1 MAVDLIHNGMG
12 QGDLANYMLNNSSS
26 RLDPGTM
33 RPYLHF
39 NEKTGAWGVYI
50 TAYKG
55 GDAKNPKNYV
65 TQQIQT
71 NANTLR
77 RDEWKQ
83 LDDAVLRISETRLNG
98 VQDLISKG
106 LTYTLGNAMGTTV
119 LEWTDT
125 GDAMEANVSMDGI
138 SRSTNDRQTFQHN
151 YLPIPII
158 HVDYE
163 INARV
168 LATSRTMGNS
178 LDTLSAERA
187 ARKVADKLESM
198 LFTDDSYSWGETDS
212 RSRNSIYSYVNFPD
226 REKLTITSWT
236 ASGKTGV
243 AILNDVLAAKQ
254 KSINA
259 KHFGPWTLYIPTAW
273 ETTLDEDYVGS
284 TPDTNATGKSI
295 RERILAI
302 ANINDIKVIDTLT
315 ADNALLVQMTPD
327 VVRLVQ
333 GMGIQNIQWQT
344 EGNFVNKYKVMTI
357 QVPQLRSDRNGKT
370 GIVHMATSF

>member
-1 MAVDLIHNGMG
+1 MAVDLVYNG
-12 QGDLANYMLNNSSS
+12 QGQGSFANFVLSNNS

-39 NEKTGAWGVYI
+39 NEKTGAWGVYV
-50 TAYKG
+50 TTYKG
-55 GDAKNPKNYV
+55 GDPKNANNYA

-77 RDEWKQ
+77 RDEWKA
-83 LDDAVLRISETRLNG
+83 LDEAVLAISETRLNG
-98 VQDLISKG
+98 VQDLISGG
-106 LTYTLGNAMGTTV
+106 LTYRLGNAMGTTV
-119 LEWTDT
+119 LEWHDT
-125 GDAMEANVSMDGI
+125 GDAMEADLTMDGI
-138 SRSTNDRQTFQHN
+138 SRTQNDRVTFQHN

-168 LATSRTMGNS
+168 LATSRNMGNP

-198 LFTDDSYSWGETDS
+198 LFTNTTYAFGELDS
-212 RSRNSIYSYVNFPD
+212 RSRNSIYSYINFPD
-226 REKLTITSWT
+226 RETLTVTAWD

-243 AILNDVLAAKQ
+243 GIINDVLAAKQ
-254 KSINA
+254 KLINA
-259 KHFGPWTLYIPTAW
+259 KHYGPYQVYIPTAW

-284 TPDTNATGKSI
+284 SPDTNATNKTI

-302 ANINDIKVIDTLT
+302 ANIKGIKVVDTLP
-315 ADNALLVQMTPD
+315 ANNAVMVQMTSD

-333 GMGIQNIQWQT
+333 GMGIQNVQWQT

-357 QVPQLRSDRNGKT
+357 QVPQIRSDRNGKT
-370 GIVHMATSF
+370 GICHISV

>member
-1 MAVDLIHNGMG
+1 MAVDLVYNG
-12 QGDLANYMLNNSSS
+12 QGQGSFANYLLNNGT

-39 NEKTGAWGVYI
+39 DEKSGAWGAFM
-50 TAYKG
+50 TTYKG
-55 GDAKNPKNYV
+55 GDAKDPKNYV
-65 TQQIQT
+65 SVPLHF
-71 NANTLR
+71 NAATLR
-77 RDEWKQ
+77 HDEWVA
-83 LDDAVLRISETRLNG
+83 LDSAVMKIAETRLNG

-119 LEWTDT
+119 LEWQDT
-125 GDAMEANVSMDGI
+125 GDAMEADLTMDGVT
-138 SRSTNDRQTFQHN
+138 RSKNDRITFQHN

-168 LATSRTMGNS
+168 LAASRNMGNP

-198 LFTDDSYSWGETDS
+198 LFTDTTYAWGDTDS
-212 RSRNSIYSYVNFPD
+212 RSRNSIYSYINFPD
-226 REKLTITSWT
+226 RETLPITAWT
-236 ASGKTGV
+236 ASGKTGKQIV
-243 AILNDVLAAKQ
+243 GDVLAAKQ

-259 KHFGPWTLYIPTAW
+259 KHYGPWTLYIPTAY
-273 ETTLDEDYVGS
+273 ETVIDGDYVGS
-284 TPDTNATGKSI
+284 SPDTSATNRTI
-295 RERILAI
+295 RERILSI
-302 ANINDIKVIDTLT
+302 SGVNEIKVIDTLP
-315 ADNALLVQMTPD
+315 ANNAVLVQMTPD

-344 EGNFVNKYKVMTI
+344 EGNFVNKFKVMTI
-357 QVPQLRSDRNGKT
+357 QVPQIRSDRNGKT
-370 GIVHMATSF
+370 GIVHMSA